1 MAEFLPPVIL
11 EIKAK
16 ATEAIASMQK
26 VNGELDKME
35 AKALKASGSLDVMT
49 KASKYSGVALLGLGG
64 AFAIMATAGIKA
76 ALDVQ
81 KAQANLETAITN
93 TGVSFANAKPY
104 IDQQAEAMLNLGFST
119 EDTYAALAQMTAATR
134 SPETAL
140 KSLGATAD
148 LAAFQ
153 HESLAQA
160 ADTVARA
167 SMGQARGLGDLGL
180 AIGKTIPKGA
190 TLEQILGMIEVRTRN
205 AAKAAADA
213 NPWSVLQVKF
223 KALEEQLGTA
233 LLPAF
238 TNITKWIIKDG
249 LPGLKAIG
257 GWISQN
263 KGVVEAFVGSLAV
276 LWAAPKID
284 ALLGIL
290 STLEK
295 AFAGVA
301 ASADAAATAEGGALA
316 AGSTGGVVT
325 KALPLL
331 GPAALLAL
339 GIQYASTKGQHN
351 QFYPGSTAPYP
362 SRMPTRGATSTP
374 TTSAEHAALAPLSS
388 LAGPGVHLIT
398 TAAKTKNAKTSKTSV
413 AQAKR
418 GTMGAGSAPITIV
431 VNGAQN
437 PTATGKAVV
446 NAIKTGAR

>member
-263 KGVVEAFVGSLAV
+263 KGVV
-276 LWAAPKID
+276 
-284 ALLGIL
+284 
-290 STLEK
+290 
-295 AFAGVA
+295 
-301 ASADAAATAEGGALA
+301 
-316 AGSTGGVVT
+316 
-325 KALPLL
+325 
-331 GPAALLAL
+331 
-339 GIQYASTKGQHN
+339 
-351 QFYPGSTAPYP
+351 
-362 SRMPTRGATSTP
+362 
-374 TTSAEHAALAPLSS
+374 
-388 LAGPGVHLIT
+388 
-398 TAAKTKNAKTSKTSV
+398 
-413 AQAKR
+413 
-418 GTMGAGSAPITIV
+418 
-431 VNGAQN
+431 
-437 PTATGKAVV
+437 
-446 NAIKTGAR
+446 